1 MTEVGAVSSGAGEGD
16 WASLV
21 VANTTGSIRVRT
33 TNQGLPLA
41 VKVESAELHR
51 DPGQLAGEVLRLCQK
66 AANRAGLALRKQL
79 EEAGVDAAGLARA
92 GLPTE
97 ADVARQEIVEE
108 QDYDTEPQSWLRTV

>member
-1 MTEVGAVSSGAGEGD
+1 MTEPGAVSSGAGEGD

-21 VANTTGSIRVRT
+21 VANTSGSIRVRT

-41 VKVESAELHR
+41 VKVEAAELHR
-51 DPGQLAGEVLRLCQK
+51 DSAQLAGEILRLCQK

-79 EEAGVDAAGLARA
+79 EEAGLDAAGLART

-108 QDYDTEPQSWLRTV
+108 QDYDTEPQSWLRSV